1 MADTRN
7 HRIQIFQGDNPVAVL
22 GDLGDGDDQF
32 RLPTACAV
40 TPEGEILVL
49 DSKHGRIKVFGADL
63 KFIRSFGDV
72 GKEPGRLNMPQG
84 MALDDA
90 GRVWVADTGN
100 HRIQEF
106 SLDGKV
112 VSVIGK
118 EGSAEGEFK
127 NPTGIACR
135 EDKIYVAD
143 NGNGRIQVLA
153 RK

>member
-1 MADTRN
+1 G
-7 HRIQIFQGDNPVAVL
+7 GDPVAVL
-22 GDLGDGDDQF
+22 GDLGDGNDQF

-63 KFIRSFGDV
+63 KLIRRFADA
-72 GKEPGRLNMPQG
+72 GKDPGLLNMPQG

-106 SLDGKV
+106 SFDGKV
-112 VSVIGK
+112 VSVLGK
-118 EGSAEGEFK
+118 EGS
-127 NPTGIACR
+127 
-135 EDKIYVAD
+135 
-143 NGNGRIQVLA
+143 
-153 RK
+153 